1 MKDNRQPIHTPAHTE
16 DDKVRG
22 ILFPSPIFG
31 PVHSRRLGVSL
42 GINLLPADG
51 KVCSFDCIY
60 CECGYNGNRRLRGS
74 RFPSREEVQEGLRR
88 QLMKMRNE
96 GSPLDVITFAGNGE
110 PTLHPQFLGVMQDT
124 IALRDEFFPLAKV
137 SVLTN
142 GAQILRQ
149 DVFDALMLCDNNI
162 VKLDTVSPD
171 YIRQLDRPVHPSYD
185 VHAIIRRMQAFHG
198 HCIVQTIFLKGT
210 HRKEEDC
217 TINKG
222 IHAREEAAN
231 IEKAD
236 MNAGE
241 VWNVSNLGNEYVE
254 PWLEAVK
261 SIQPEEVMVYTI
273 DRDTPSPLLEKASPA
288 ELDAIA
294 ERVRNLGI
302 PCQVSY

>member
-1 MKDNRQPIHTPAHTE
+1 M
-16 DDKVRG
+16 
-22 ILFPSPIFG
+22 LFPSPIFG

-60 CECGYNGNRRLRGS
+60 CECGYNGDSRLHGS
-74 RFPSREEVQEGLRR
+74 RFPSREEVREGLRR
-88 QLMKMRNE
+88 QLQKMRD
-96 GSPLDVITFAGNGE
+96 GHSPLDVITFAGNGE

-142 GAQILRQ
+142 GAQIQRQ

-171 YIRQLDRPVHPSYD
+171 YIRQLDRPVHPNYD
-185 VHAIIRRMQAFHG
+185 VQAIIRRMKDFQS

-210 HRKEEDC
+210 HLL
-217 TINKG
+217 KG
-222 IHAREEAAN
+222 TYAHVGTSVEGEANMVEGGVCLESGAST
-231 IEKAD
+231 E
-236 MNAGE
+236 E
-241 VWNVSNLGNEYVE
+241 VWNVSNVGEEYVG
-254 PWLEAVK
+254 PWLEALEE
-261 SIQPEEVMVYTI
+261 IQPEEVMVYTI
-273 DRDTPSPLLEKASPA
+273 DRDTPSPLLEKATPA

-294 ERVRNLGI
+294 DRVRALGI